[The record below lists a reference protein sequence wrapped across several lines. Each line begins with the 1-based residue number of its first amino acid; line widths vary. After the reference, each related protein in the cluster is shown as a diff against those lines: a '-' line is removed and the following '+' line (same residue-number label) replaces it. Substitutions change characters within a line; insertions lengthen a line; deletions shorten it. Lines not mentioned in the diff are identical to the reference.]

1 MRQLDLLLVYEYNYW
16 ANHRILAA
24 TAQLTHAQFVAPA
37 AHGRGGL
44 RGILVHTLDGEYSW
58 RQLLQFNTM
67 TFDLTEADFPTL
79 AALQARWAEDEPA
92 MRAYLAGL
100 TDEAL
105 SGIIRYTVE
114 GGSGG
119 SACSGT
125 ACSMWSIMG
134 PSIAV
139 RRPCC
144 PRSDDGE
151 PLEAKMKRLSDFGCA
166 IRPKRQSGWRIHL
179 VAYGL

>member
-1 MRQLDLLLVYEYNYW
+1 MQRLDLLLMYEYNYW

-24 TAQLTHAQFVAPA
+24 AAQLTHAQFVALV
-37 AHGRGGL
+37 AHGRGGVQ
-44 RGILVHTLDGEYSW
+44 GILVHTFDGEYSW

-105 SGIIRYTVE
+105 SGIVRYTVD
-114 GGSGG
+114 GGVKRERVLWH
-119 SACSGT
+119 CLPHVVNHGT
-125 ACSMWSIMG
+125 QH
-134 PSIAV
+134 
-139 RRPCC
+139 
-144 PRSDDGE
+144 RS
-151 PLEAKMKRLSDFGCA
+151 EAAMLLTEQGHSPGDLDFTVFLNERGRA
-166 IRPKRQSGWRIHL
+166 PD
-179 VAYGL
+179 